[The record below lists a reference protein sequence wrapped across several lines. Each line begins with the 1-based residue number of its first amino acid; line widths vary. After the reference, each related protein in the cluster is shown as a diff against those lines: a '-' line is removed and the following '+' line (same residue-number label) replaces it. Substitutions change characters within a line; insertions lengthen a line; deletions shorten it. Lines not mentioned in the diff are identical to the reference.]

1 MPKLLLTSI
10 TPTADGTGRV
20 RLTVLIIGE
29 DGNEVYGAGSG
40 EAFIAGDEL
49 ATALASGNAATKA
62 AAVKALILA
71 ARPDWAQATVNAINA
86 ANSVAVTQATALTK
100 LVPELPY
107 KFTL

>member
-10 TPTADGTGRV
+10 TPTTDGTGRV

-40 EAFIAGDEL
+40 EAFIAGDDL
-49 ATALASGNAATKA
+49 AEAQKYGTTAQKA

-71 ARPDWAQATVNAINA
+71 ARPDWAQATVNAVNA
-86 ANSVAVTQATALTK
+86 ANSLAVTQATALTK
-100 LVPELPY
+100 LVPGLPY
-107 KFTL
+107 KFVL